1 MPDTKKI
8 CLAFKITNWCNLCCA
23 HCCEKSGPEHQPNLM
38 DLDKMALY
46 LSEFNALPI
55 EKYDTVALTGGEVMA
70 PYYSYDD
77 TYIPSALQIIFNENM
92 TPCLKTNGVWGNDE
106 NLMNRILASI
116 TDIAGENDKKV
127 MMDISLDRFHKNFGA
142 VANIYRSLL
151 HNPTCTKYITV
162 ILQGIKDNSMH
173 AFYDLFMALSGH
185 GIIND
190 KDISGRFVTDG
201 TNRYPIIYNFN
212 QAIADIGR
220 ARANKLGTFKLTGQ
234 SDIYGDCIMIDAKDR
249 VRFNH
254 INALVM
260 DGQPLGDCIKILEQ
274 KSKQRTR

>member
-1 MPDTKKI
+1 MSDTKKTGI
-8 CLAFKITNWCNLCCA
+8 AFKTTNWCNLSCA

-92 TPCLKTNGVWGNDE
+92 TPCLKTNGIWGNDE
-106 NLMNRILASI
+106 NLMNRILSTI
-116 TDIAGENDKKV
+116 TDVAGDNGKKV
-127 MMDISLDRFHKNFGA
+127 IMDVSLDRFHKNFAA
-142 VANIYRSLL
+142 VAKIYRSLL
-151 HNPTCTKYITV
+151 NNPTCAKYITV
-162 ILQGIKDNSMH
+162 VLQGIKNNSVRS
-173 AFYDLFMALSGH
+173 FYDLFMASSGY
-185 GIIND
+185 GIIWG
-190 KDISGRFVTDG
+190 KDISGQYITDG
-201 TNRYPIIYNFN
+201 VSRYPIIYNFN
-212 QAIADIGR
+212 QAIANIGR
-220 ARANKLGTFKLTGQ
+220 ARANKLGTFNLTGQ

-249 VRFNH
+249 VRLNH

-260 DGQPLGDCIKILEQ
+260 NGRPLGDCIKILEQ
-274 KSKQRTR
+274 KSKQRKH